1 MDSQYIPRKWFPYAR
16 VAKEYL
22 GIAPSVLLAAIE
34 KGELPAY
41 RKPVTR
47 GHRSDAK
54 RHNYSWFICLED
66 VDEWIRMF
74 WQPYPTT

>member
-41 RKPVTR
+41 RKPVSKDST
-47 GHRSDAK
+47 GQQF
-54 RHNYSWFICLED
+54 SWFVCLED
-66 VDEWIRMF
+66 VDEWIRTY
-74 WQPYPTT
+74 WPKPQAI